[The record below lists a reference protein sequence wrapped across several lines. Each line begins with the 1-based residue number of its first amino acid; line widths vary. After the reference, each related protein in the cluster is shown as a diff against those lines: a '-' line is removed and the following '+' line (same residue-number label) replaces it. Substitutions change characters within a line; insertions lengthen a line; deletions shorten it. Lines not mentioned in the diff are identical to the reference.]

1 MPRTGSV
8 LSSDPRAKAQA
19 ASIGATISPDG
30 WWYKDGKRLTPQE
43 ADALTQQAGSA
54 IGGLS
59 DEGHGQP
66 GGFRIGG
73 DVGALWERNKGDIAK
88 YGLPVAG
95 AVLGGPLLG
104 AAGGALSKI
113 PGVGAVTDWAK
124 GLTVPGLG
132 GVSDALKGALPKLG
146 GLLPKN
152 PGGWI
157 DLLGLGAIGNSAY
170 LGDKASNF
178 AKLAGEAADRGWA
191 RRGGGLGV

>member
-73 DVGALWERNKGDIAK
+73 GVGALWGRNKKDIAK
-88 YGLPVAG
+88 FA
-95 AVLGGPLLG
+95 PLALNLIPG
-104 AAGGALSKI
+104 IGTLAAAGLSAGINYGANHNLGQAALSGIGSYGGAGKLLSKI

-152 PGGWI
+152 AGGGI
-157 DLLGLGAIGNSAY
+157 DLLGQI
-170 LGDKASNF
+170 
-178 AKLAGEAADRGWA
+178 
-191 RRGGGLGV
+191 